1 MDYLT
6 SALHESSMKILALF
20 LVLGVLILPFLLI
33 LTQNSQWQSRVLI
46 LYRGGERRRNFRQE
60 RRGYADMRLYQNSNQ
75 FEKLAFFFGGGVGG
89 GIGCWLPVDEI
100 LIRILFL
107 LKDIFESSNIVL
119 REVKKLHFKCLM
131 INKCHDLV

>member
-6 SALHESSMKILALF
+6 SALHVRSMKILALF

-33 LTQNSQWQSRVLI
+33 LTQNSQWQSRVPI
-46 LYRGGERRRNFRQE
+46 LYRGGERRRNFRKE

-75 FEKLAFFFGGGVGG
+75 FEKLAFFWGGGR
-89 GIGCWLPVDEI
+89 GIGCWLPLDEI
-100 LIRILFL
+100 VIRILFL

-119 REVKKLHFKCLM
+119 REVKKLHCKWLM
-131 INKCHDLV
+131 INKCHDLD

>member
-6 SALHESSMKILALF
+6 SALHERSMKILALF

-46 LYRGGERRRNFRQE
+46 LYRGGERRRNFRKE

-75 FEKLAFFFGGGVGG
+75 FEKLAFLGGGGAR
-89 GIGCWLPVDEI
+89 GIGCWLPLDEI
-100 LIRILFL
+100 VIRILFL

-131 INKCHDLV
+131 INKCHDLD

>member
-1 MDYLT
+1 MDQLT
-6 SALHESSMKILALF
+6 NALHERSMKILALF

-46 LYRGGERRRNFRQE
+46 LYRGGERRRNFRKE
-60 RRGYADMRLYQNSNQ
+60 RRGYADMRLYQNLNQ
-75 FEKLAFFFGGGVGG
+75 FEKLAFFLGGG

-119 REVKKLHFKCLM
+119 REVKKLHCKFVM
-131 INKCHDLV
+131 INKCHDLD

>member
-6 SALHESSMKILALF
+6 SALHERSMKILALF
-20 LVLGVLILPFLLI
+20 LVLGVLIPPFLLI

-46 LYRGGERRRNFRQE
+46 LYRGGERRRNFRKE

-75 FEKLAFFFGGGVGG
+75 FEKLAFFWGGGGC
-89 GIGCWLPVDEI
+89 IGCQLPVDEI

-131 INKCHDLV
+131 INKCHDLD

>member
-6 SALHESSMKILALF
+6 SALHVRSMKILALF
-20 LVLGVLILPFLLI
+20 LGLGVLILPFLLI
-33 LTQNSQWQSRVLI
+33 LTQTSQWQSRVLI
-46 LYRGGERRRNFRQE
+46 LHRGGERRRNFRKE

-75 FEKLAFFFGGGVGG
+75 FEKLAFFWGGG

-119 REVKKLHFKCLM
+119 REVKKLHCKCLM
-131 INKCHDLV
+131 INKCHDLD

>member
-6 SALHESSMKILALF
+6 SALHERSMKILALF

-46 LYRGGERRRNFRQE
+46 LYRGGERRRNFRKE

-75 FEKLAFFFGGGVGG
+75 FEKLAFLGGGGW
-89 GIGCWLPVDEI
+89 GIGCWLPLDEI
-100 LIRILFL
+100 VIRILFL

-119 REVKKLHFKCLM
+119 REVKKLHCKCLM
-131 INKCHDLV
+131 INKCHDLD

>member
-6 SALHESSMKILALF
+6 SALHVRSMKILALF

-46 LYRGGERRRNFRQE
+46 LYRGGARRRNFRKE
-60 RRGYADMRLYQNSNQ
+60 RRRYADMRLYQNSNQ
-75 FEKLAFFFGGGVGG
+75 FEKLAFLGGGGG
-89 GIGCWLPVDEI
+89 RGIGCWLPVDEI
-100 LIRILFL
+100 VIRIFFL

-119 REVKKLHFKCLM
+119 REVKKLHCKCLM
-131 INKCHDLV
+131 INKCHDLD

>member
-6 SALHESSMKILALF
+6 SALHERSMKILALF

-46 LYRGGERRRNFRQE
+46 LYRGGERRRNFRKE

-75 FEKLAFFFGGGVGG
+75 FEKLAFFRGGGW

-119 REVKKLHFKCLM
+119 REVNKLHFKCLM
-131 INKCHDLV
+131 INKCHDLD

>member
-6 SALHESSMKILALF
+6 SALHVRSMKILALF

-46 LYRGGERRRNFRQE
+46 LYRGGERRRNFRKE

-75 FEKLAFFFGGGVGG
+75 FEKLAFFWGGGGG
-89 GIGCWLPVDEI
+89 RGIGGWWPVEEI

-131 INKCHDLV
+131 INKCHDLD

>member
-6 SALHESSMKILALF
+6 SALHVRSMKILALF

-46 LYRGGERRRNFRQE
+46 LYRGGERRRNFRKE

-75 FEKLAFFFGGGVGG
+75 FEKLAFFWVG

-119 REVKKLHFKCLM
+119 REVKKLHCKFVM
-131 INKCHDLV
+131 INKYHDLD